1 MSVKV
6 LKKGTTFSIETSS
19 VLKYILNKKIGNLK
33 SIFDFRK
40 LNKIYT
46 GGIKIQKFAWRGMK
60 SSLEH
65 FSCWKLLPI
74 CH

>member
-1 MSVKV
+1 
-6 LKKGTTFSIETSS
+6 
-19 VLKYILNKKIGNLK
+19 LKYILNKKIGNLK

-46 GGIKIQKFAWRGMK
+46 GEIKIQEFAWRGMK